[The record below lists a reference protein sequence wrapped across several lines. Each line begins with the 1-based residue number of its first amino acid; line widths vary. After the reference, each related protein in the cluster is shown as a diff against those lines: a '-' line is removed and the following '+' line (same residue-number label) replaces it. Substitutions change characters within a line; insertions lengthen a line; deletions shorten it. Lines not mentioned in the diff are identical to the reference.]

1 MCSRYLDEKSLLGN
15 RRTGEMEEEEEEEEV
30 ENISRI
36 FGGGIQVG
44 FGEER
49 FRNF

>member
-1 MCSRYLDEKSLLGN
+1 MCSRYLDEKSLVGN
-15 RRTGEMEEEEEEEEV
+15 RRTGEMEEEKEEV
-30 ENISRI
+30 ENISKI

-44 FGEER
+44 FEEER

>member
-1 MCSRYLDEKSLLGN
+1 MCSRYLDEKSLVGN
-15 RRTGEMEEEEEEEEV
+15 RRTGEMEEEEV

>member
-1 MCSRYLDEKSLLGN
+1 MCSRYLDEKSLVGN
-15 RRTGEMEEEEEEEEV
+15 RRTGEMEEEEEEEV

>member
-1 MCSRYLDEKSLLGN
+1 M
-15 RRTGEMEEEEEEEEV
+15 EEEEEEEV

-36 FGGGIQVG
+36 FRGGIQVG

>member
-15 RRTGEMEEEEEEEEV
+15 RRTGEMEEEEEEEE
-30 ENISRI
+30 NISRI

>member
-1 MCSRYLDEKSLLGN
+1 MCSRYLDEKSLVGN
-15 RRTGEMEEEEEEEEV
+15 RRTGEMEVEEEEEV